1 MKVGDLVKVKMK
13 YKELRTGVIVKVQ
26 RAGLKSWAWIQP
38 TGPGL
43 QIYAGQ
49 QDIEVISASR

>member
-13 YKELRTGVIVKVQ
+13 HKESRTGVVVKVQ
-26 RAGLKSWAWIQP
+26 RVGLKSWAWVQP

-43 QIYAGQ
+43 QIYADQ
-49 QDIEVISASR
+49 QDMEVISASR